1 MTAPLQILVAEDNSA
16 DATLVLRAVRRA
28 GFEFEHNVVDN
39 ESDYVRH
46 LRPGLDVIISDYEM
60 PQFGGL
66 RALELL
72 RQSGLEI
79 PFIIVSGTI
88 GEDAAVEVM
97 KQGAT
102 DYLLKDRLARLGSAL
117 TRALEKSQMQR
128 ERCKT
133 IEALRESEE
142 RFRQVVQNI
151 DQVFWMTNLDKTE
164 MLFVSAAY
172 EKIWG
177 RSCVSLYASPMTW
190 LDAIHPDDRERI
202 LESAKNRQSDGSY
215 HEEYRIV
222 RPDGSVRWIRDR
234 AFPVRDA
241 QGAVYRVAGI
251 ADDITERR
259 QAQADFQ
266 IFRKLVDQSNDTFE
280 VIDPETGRFLDVNAK
295 GPADLGYTREEYL
308 SLRVFDVDPMVQEV
322 TWSQL
327 TERMRQGE
335 TIRGEAC
342 HIRKDGTTFPIE
354 FNAKWVQLEQPY
366 VIAAIRDISERKRA
380 EEHAHE
386 QAAML
391 DLAHDA
397 IIIRRYH
404 DRTITYWNKGAEQLY
419 GWSAEEAIG
428 LRIDELIFV
437 DPKRVEL
444 INAELL
450 KKDEWYGENHHAAK
464 GGKKLVVSSRAT
476 LVRDAQ
482 GEPQSVFVI
491 HTNITE
497 QKELEARFLR
507 AQRME
512 SIGTLASGVAHDL
525 NNILSPIMMSVP
537 LLRREL
543 APAVREDI
551 ISAIELSA
559 ERGAQIV
566 KQVLTFGRGVEG
578 ERRPLQLASVIKEVG
593 KIVYETFPRD
603 VQIESVL
610 PPDLWP
616 VIGDATQLHQVMLNL
631 CVNARDAMASGG
643 KLRLRARNV
652 ELDDSYVSMLPGATV
667 GPNVLLEV
675 EDSGT
680 GMPPD
685 TIERIFDPFFTTK
698 GIGQGTGLGLSTV
711 LGIVKSHGGHIG
723 VQSEVGVGT
732 TFQIYLPAVASARAA
747 EQGSRSLEG
756 PPLGHGECV
765 LVVDD
770 EEHVRRSV
778 RFALEAHGYKV
789 LLANDGTDALASFAQ
804 NVNQVALVL
813 TDLMMPYMD
822 GVALIHALRRIKP
835 GLPIIATTG
844 LGRKR
849 QLAELE
855 RLHIQAMLTK
865 PYGNEVLLTSIRDAL
880 TVAI

>member
-1 MTAPLQILVAEDNSA
+1 MIRPLQILIAEDSSA
-16 DATLVLRAVRRA
+16 DAALLVRALRKA
-28 GFEFEHNVVDN
+28 GFDFTHQVVDS
-39 ESDYVRH
+39 EEGY
-46 LRPGLDVIISDYEM
+46 LRCLIPEVDVIISDYQM

-72 RQSGLEI
+72 RESGLEI

-88 GEDAAVEVM
+88 GEDVAVEVM

-102 DYLLKDRLARLGSAL
+102 DYLLKDRLARLGPAV
-117 TRALEKSQMQR
+117 TQALEKGRLRR
-128 ERCKT
+128 EQCRAS
-133 IEALRESEE
+133 EALRESEE
-142 RFRQVVQNI
+142 RFREVVQNI
-151 DQVFWMTNLDKTE
+151 EQVFWMTNLEKTE
-164 MLFVSAAY
+164 MFFVSAAY

-177 RSCVSLYASPMTW
+177 RTCESLYASPMTW
-190 LDAIHPDDRERI
+190 LEAIHPEDRGRV
-202 LESAKNRQSDGSY
+202 LEAARHRQSDGDY
-215 HEEYRIV
+215 CEEYRIV
-222 RPDGSVRWIRDR
+222 RSDGSVRWIRDR

-241 QGAVYRVAGI
+241 QGVVYRVAGI

-259 QAQADFQ
+259 QAQADLQ
-266 IFRKLVDQSNDTFE
+266 IFRNLVDQSNDTFE
-280 VIDPETGRFLDVNAK
+280 VIDPETARFLDVNAK

-308 SLRVFDVDPMVQEV
+308 SLRVFDVDPMVPETV
-322 TWSQL
+322 WKRL
-327 TERMRQGE
+327 IEGMR
-335 TIRGEAC
+335 RGEIARGEGC
-342 HIRKDGTTFPIE
+342 HLRKDGTSFPIE
-354 FNAKWVQLEQPY
+354 FNAKWVQLEKPY

-380 EEHAHE
+380 EKRAHE

-397 IIIRRYH
+397 IVIRGFG
-404 DRTITYWNKGAEQLY
+404 DRVITYWNKGAERLY

-428 LRIDELIFV
+428 RRIDELIFL
-437 DPKRVEL
+437 DPKRIEL
-444 INAELL
+444 VNAELL
-450 KKDEWYGENHHAAK
+450 KADEWRGENQHTSK
-464 GGKKLVVSSRAT
+464 SKKKLVVSSRAT
-476 LVRDAQ
+476 LVRDAL

-491 HTNITE
+491 NTDITE

-525 NNILSPIMMSVP
+525 NNILSPIMMSAP
-537 LLRREL
+537 LLRRDL
-543 APAVREDI
+543 APETRKEI

-566 KQVLTFGRGVEG
+566 KQVLTFGRGAEG
-578 ERRPLQLASVIKEVG
+578 ERHPMQLAAVIKEVG
-593 KIVYETFPRD
+593 KIIYETFPRD
-603 VQIESVL
+603 VQIETVL
-610 PPDLWP
+610 PADLWP
-616 VIGDATQLHQVMLNL
+616 VVGDATQLHQVVLNL
-631 CVNARDAMASGG
+631 CVNARDAMPSGG
-643 KLRLRARNV
+643 RLRVRARNV
-652 ELDDSYVSMLPGATV
+652 ELDESFVSMLPGATL

-680 GMPPD
+680 GMPLE

-698 GIGQGTGLGLSTV
+698 GIGKGTGLGLSTV

-723 VQSEVGVGT
+723 VNSEVGVGT
-732 TFQIYLPAVASARAA
+732 TFQIYLPAATSGNSALQPGPSS
-747 EQGSRSLEG
+747 ET

-778 RFALEAHGYKV
+778 RFALEAHGYTV
-789 LLANDGTDALASFAQ
+789 LLAADGTDALASFAR
-804 NVNQVALVL
+804 NADRVAIVL

-822 GVALIHALRRIKP
+822 GVALIHALRKIKP
-835 GLPIIATTG
+835 SLPIIATTG

-855 RLHIQAMLTK
+855 RMHIQAMLTK
-865 PYGNEVLLTSIRDAL
+865 PYGNDALLTTIRDAL
-880 TVAI
+880 TVAV